1 MSTRSTQVS
10 GERERECEHTIIK
23 EGILKGRGESHANL
37 SLSSKLAQGW
47 LFSAYALLTKKK
59 AKKRESFLQ
68 NMESLHEDF
77 KYRFY
82 LHLPF

>member
-1 MSTRSTQVS
+1 MSTPSTQVS
-10 GERERECEHTIIK
+10 GEHIIIK

-47 LFSAYALLTKKK
+47 PFSAYALLTKKK
-59 AKKRESFLQ
+59 AKKRASFLQ
-68 NMESLHEDF
+68 NIESLHEDF